1 MSTSVST
8 KSSTS
13 RVPKLQ
19 RWVIVVGFLLAALLA
34 FLIIR
39 TQGHVRG
46 QEFAPSHFHT
56 REFEFYEIPGLQI
69 QLTPIQRSGS
79 IPPLT
84 TFLRTNG
91 YLPRPKA
98 PPDDDG
104 WHLVNINR
112 GASGNTPGD
121 AQFLTKH
128 LALSNIRGIY
138 WQTWSEN
145 NPQQAT
151 VLWPIIQRLANR
163 ELYVL
168 IPSLL
173 EQATLAT
180 AGDSTVQ
187 AKKFNTEIDDWLQNE
202 YIQLIRDMQD
212 AKRETLA
219 NALLQEAIIDFPN
232 NTELK
237 KMAEKQPAAP
247 ATDA

>member
-1 MSTSVST
+1 MC
-8 KSSTS
+8 
-13 RVPKLQ
+13 
-19 RWVIVVGFLLAALLA
+19 
-34 FLIIR
+34 IR
-39 TQGHVRG
+39 D
-46 QEFAPSHFHT
+46 S
-56 REFEFYEIPGLQI
+56 
-69 QLTPIQRSGS
+69 
-79 IPPLT
+79 
-84 TFLRTNG
+84 
-91 YLPRPKA
+91 
-98 PPDDDG
+98 
-104 WHLVNINR
+104 
-112 GASGNTPGD
+112 
-121 AQFLTKH
+121 
-128 LALSNIRGIY
+128 SNIRGIY